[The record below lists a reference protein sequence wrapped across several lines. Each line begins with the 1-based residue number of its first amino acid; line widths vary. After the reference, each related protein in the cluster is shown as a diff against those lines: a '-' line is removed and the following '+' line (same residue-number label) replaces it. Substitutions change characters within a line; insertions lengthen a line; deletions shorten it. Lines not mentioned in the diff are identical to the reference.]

1 MSVVRHSEQR
11 GFSYVDVMIAMVLLL
26 VGILTLAAALT
37 AALVKTTAGEN
48 QLRAKALASTVLEN
62 IMSARFI
69 QIGGNPYTFD
79 AIQNVGAGPGIFVT
93 GEQPVYLSPGPDGI
107 FGTGDDTGEVES
119 GYTRTVLIED
129 VQNPLRPS
137 PPNPITERRITVTVN
152 YIERGFE
159 RTESVSTSV
168 ANY

>member
-1 MSVVRHSEQR
+1 MKNDRHTSQR

-48 QLRAKALASTVLEN
+48 QLKAKALASTVLEN

-69 QIGGNPYTFD
+69 KIGGNAYTFD
-79 AIQNVGAGPGIFVT
+79 AIQNVGSGPGIFVV
-93 GEQPVYLSPGPDGI
+93 GDQPVYLSTGSDGI
-107 FGTGDDTGEVES
+107 FATADDTGEVES
-119 GYTRTVLIED
+119 GYTRRVEIVD
-129 VQNPLRPS
+129 VNNPLRPT
-137 PPNPITERRITVTVN
+137 PPNPITERRITVTIT
-152 YIERGFE
+152 YTERGFQ

>member
-1 MSVVRHSEQR
+1 MTTDRLSRQS
-11 GFSYVDVMIAMVLLL
+11 GFSYVDVMIAMVILL
-26 VGILTLAAALT
+26 VGILTMAAALT

-69 QIGGNPYTFD
+69 KIGGNAYTFD
-79 AIQNVGAGPGIFVT
+79 AIQNVGSGPGVFVT

-107 FGTGDDTGEVES
+107 FATADDDGETEA
-119 GYTRTVLIED
+119 GYTRTVTIVD
-129 VQNPLRPS
+129 VNNPARPS

-152 YIERGFE
+152 YIERGFA
-159 RTESVSTSV
+159 RSESVSTSV